1 MATDSALVSPQ
12 NLVWTSPLVPAYR
25 RFMSAYAMDR
35 ASERVAELA
44 TRGDDVVSFFR
55 AAGEAVTTAVPTVAP
70 PCWCTLD
77 PATLLITSVY
87 KDDEDSIPTWALEW
101 EYLGDDVMRT
111 ADAARSSQGFQT
123 LSQATMGHP
132 ADSVVYREHLHPMG
146 VEHAVEVVLR
156 TRSGECWGS
165 ISLMRGA
172 EHPDF
177 DGVEL
182 DFLVRVAPLLAEGV
196 RRGVLVGEAC
206 DPDRLDAPGLL
217 VVDEQLELV
226 SSTPGVERWLAELPG
241 SWERDGTLPTC
252 VRAVAARALRT
263 AEGGDA
269 PGEVAF
275 ARVLSAAGRWILL
288 HGAAMVTDGRR
299 RGAVIVEAAH
309 PARLAPLLMT
319 AYGLTRR
326 EREVTRA
333 VLRGDTTTEI
343 AAALQVS
350 GHTVQQHLKNIF
362 EKVGVRSRREL
373 TARIFFAH
381 YEPRIRDN
389 ERRTSNGGPAR
400 GGPVHPS
407 L

>member
-1 MATDSALVSPQ
+1 
-12 NLVWTSPLVPAYR
+12 
-25 RFMSAYAMDR
+25 MSAYALER
-35 ASERVAELA
+35 AGERVAELA

-55 AAGEAVTTAVPTVAP
+55 SAGEVVTTAVPAVAP

-77 PATLLITSVY
+77 PATLLITSAY
-87 KDDEDSIPTWALEW
+87 NDAEDSIPTWALEW
-101 EYLGDDVMRT
+101 EYLGDDVLRT
-111 ADAARSSQGFQT
+111 ADAARSSQGMQT

-132 ADSVVYREHLHPMG
+132 AHSAIYREHLHPMG

-165 ISLMRGA
+165 FTLMRGPD
-172 EHPDF
+172 HPDF
-177 DGVEL
+177 DDVEL
-182 DFLVRVAPLLAEGV
+182 DFLRRIAPLLAEGV
-196 RRGVLVGEAC
+196 RRGVLVGEAS

-217 VVDEQLELV
+217 VVDEDLELA
-226 SSTPGVERWLAELPG
+226 SSSPGVERWLAELPG
-241 SWERDGTLPTC
+241 SWQRDGSLPTC

-263 AEGGDA
+263 ADGGA
-269 PGEVAF
+269 GPGEVAF
-275 ARVLSAAGRWILL
+275 ARVLSVTGRWILL
-288 HGAAMVTDGRR
+288 HGASLVTDGRR
-299 RGAVIVEAAH
+299 RGAVIIEAAH

-333 VLRGDTTTEI
+333 VLRGDTTAEI
-343 AAALQVS
+343 AATLRMS

-373 TARIFFAH
+373 IARIFFAH

-389 ERRTSNGGPAR
+389 DRRTSEGRPAR
-400 GGPVHPS
+400 GGPHPS
-407 L
+407 LDRVDRAEKSPVGGDITARS

>member
-1 MATDSALVSPQ
+1 MERAGGRFVDPP
-12 NLVWTSPLVPAYR
+12 PLGA
-25 RFMSAYAMDR
+25 
-35 ASERVAELA
+35 
-44 TRGDDVVSFFR
+44 DVVSFFR
-55 AAGEAVTTAVPTVAP
+55 AAGEAVTAAVPAVAP

-77 PATLLITSVY
+77 PATLLITSAY
-87 KDDEDSIPTWALEW
+87 NGLEDSIPTWALEW
-101 EYLGDDVMRT
+101 EYRDDDVMKT
-111 ADAARSSQGFQT
+111 ADVARSSQGIQT
-123 LSQATMGHP
+123 LSQATMSHP
-132 ADSVVYREHLHPMG
+132 AQSVVYREQLHPMG
-146 VEHAVEVVLR
+146 VEHVVEVVLR

-165 ISLMRGA
+165 ISLMRGP
-172 EHPDF
+172 EQPDF
-177 DGVEL
+177 DRVEL
-182 DFLVRVAPLLAEGV
+182 DFLRRVAPLLAEGV
-196 RRGVLVGEAC
+196 RRGVLVGEAS

-263 AEGGDA
+263 AEGADA

-275 ARVLSAAGRWILL
+275 ARVLSAAGHWILL
-288 HGAAMVTDGRR
+288 HGASLVTDGRR

-333 VLRGDTTTEI
+333 VLRGDSTVEI
-343 AAALQVS
+343 AAALRVS

-373 TARIFFAH
+373 IARIFFAH

-389 ERRTSNGGPAR
+389 EHRTFNGTPAR
-400 GGPVHPS
+400 GGPMHHIP
-407 L
+407 